1 MPHESYRMKR
11 LYSLAAVLATLMSS
25 TSFGQSENA
34 ISKRATDLRAGPGDT
49 APSVLAIAAET
60 PLTRLPTRQGA
71 WVQVRTASGQIGW
84 IHMFDLGSASAPAA
98 PSNAATGALRGLT
111 NFFTRGS
118 PTAKTTTAT
127 STIGIRG
134 LGAED
139 IAQAQPNLDGL
150 AQVESFRQDA
160 SQARKFA
167 AELSLQARKVD
178 PLPAPTAPQSPNN
191 EPTSK

>member
-1 MPHESYRMKR
+1 MKR

-25 TSFGQSENA
+25 TAFGQSEDA

-118 PTAKTTTAT
+118 PTTKTTTAT

-160 SQARKFA
+160 TQARKFA
-167 AELSLQARKVD
+167 AELSLQARKID
-178 PLPAPTAPQSPNN
+178 PLPAPTAPQSANN